1 MYRSKTSYKFGDKI
15 PNEFNKIKS
24 REFGDWEIPPW
35 DLIIDDS
42 KIIGKGNFGT
52 VYLGSWRKTT
62 VVVKISNTNISK
74 EDEQLFL
81 SEFEVMTKMHH
92 PNIIQLL
99 GYVREPFMIVMEYL
113 PKNDLTVYI
122 SEYKLKI
129 KKKINICIEILKGVC
144 YLHNRKPQYII
155 HRDLKPQNIIF
166 SKSGIPKISDFGLS
180 KNLNNIILKNEEE
193 LDLDLTSH
201 VGSKRYMSPEIKDS
215 SIYDYKTDIWS
226 LGIIFYELFEN
237 IRFNNKLIW
246 IKTPIKIRKII
257 ENHMIQKVA
266 SNRSDAI
273 NLISLFENEIN
284 KKSFCFR
291 CFN

>member
-1 MYRSKTSYKFGDKI
+1 
-15 PNEFNKIKS
+15 
-24 REFGDWEIPPW
+24 
-35 DLIIDDS
+35 
-42 KIIGKGNFGT
+42 
-52 VYLGSWRKTT
+52 
-62 VVVKISNTNISK
+62 
-74 EDEQLFL
+74 
-81 SEFEVMTKMHH
+81 MTKMHH

-122 SEYKLKI
+122 LEYKLNL

-144 YLHNRKPQYII
+144 YLHNRKPHYII

-237 IRFNNKLIW
+237 IRFNNNFIW

-257 ENHMIQKVA
+257 ENHMIQKVP
-266 SNRSDAI
+266 SNRSDAV
-273 NLISLFENEIN
+273 NLISLFENEIY
-284 KKSFCFR
+284 KKTFCFR